1 MISSEDFVLPTSP
14 DETHGAVVSVRRMA
28 GKKRENQIKSN
39 RTEECPAGGT
49 YPERVRQ
56 RKRKAKQIESSKL
69 MLGSTI
75 QCPVYR

>member
-1 MISSEDFVLPTSP
+1 MLPTSP
-14 DETHGAVVSVRRMA
+14 DETHGAAVRGRRMA
-28 GKKRENQIKSN
+28 GKKRENQSNQIKSN

-49 YPERVRQ
+49 YPERERQ